1 MITLY
6 TWTTPNGRKASIML
20 EEIGAE
26 YTVKPVDIS
35 KDEQFDPAFLALSP
49 NNKIPAIVDAGGE
62 GGTHTLFET
71 GAILVYLADKTG
83 RFLAPAGARRDGAL
97 EWLFWSS
104 SSLSPMLGQWN
115 YFAVRAP
122 DKVPAAIARF
132 TTEAVRLFGVLERRL
147 AAEQYLA
154 GEYSVADIATFTWV
168 KAVIAKLKEHP
179 GSGLGDTPAIDRW
192 VGEIETRPAVQRGM
206 AVPKV

>member
-20 EEIGAE
+20 EEIGAD
-26 YTVKPVDIS
+26 YAVKPVNIG

-49 NNKIPAIVDAGGE
+49 NNKIPAIVDPDGE
-62 GGTHTLFET
+62 GGERGVFET
-71 GAILVYLADKTG
+71 GAILTYLAEKSG
-83 RFLAPAGARRDGAL
+83 RFLASSGRRRDEGL

-115 YFAVRAP
+115 YFVLRAP
-122 DKVPAAIARF
+122 EKVPPAIERF
-132 TTEAVRLFGVLERRL
+132 TKESVRLFGVLEKRL
-147 AAEQYLA
+147 AAEPYLA
-154 GEYSVADIATFTWV
+154 GEYSIADIATFTWV
-168 KAVIAKLKEHP
+168 TGVGAKLKEHA
-179 GSGLGDTPAIDRW
+179 SDLGDTPAIDRW
-192 VGEIETRPAVQRGM
+192 LQDIEARPAVQRGM